1 MKPKIF
7 IDTFIIINENK
18 GGNMSERTKNLTL
31 SALFI
36 ALGLVLP
43 FLTGQLKQL
52 GNAFLPMHLP
62 VFLCGLIVGPV
73 HGLIVGL
80 VLPILRHFIF
90 GMPPLYPTAISMSFE
105 LVTYGFVSGFI
116 YKISRWK
123 CIIALYEA
131 LIISMII
138 GRIVWGVVQ
147 MILLGINGQPF
158 TWQMFMAGAFLNAI
172 PGIIFQ
178 LIFIP
183 AIMLVLNKTG
193 LVRIHRRKMRT
204 QTL

>member
-1 MKPKIF
+1 
-7 IDTFIIINENK
+7 
-18 GGNMSERTKNLTL
+18 MSDRTKNLTL

-36 ALGLVLP
+36 SFGLVLP
-43 FLTGQLKQL
+43 LLTGQLKQL

-80 VLPILRHFIF
+80 ILPILRHFAF
-90 GMPPLYPTAISMSFE
+90 GMPPLYPTAIAMSAE
-105 LVTYGFVSGFI
+105 LATYGFVSGFV
-116 YKISRWK
+116 YKNSRWK

-131 LIISMII
+131 LIISMIV
-138 GRIVWGVVQ
+138 GRMVWGIVQ
-147 MILLGINGQPF
+147 MILLGISGKGF

-178 LIFIP
+178 LVFIP
-183 AIMLVLNKTG
+183 VLMLSLHKTG
-193 LVRIHRRKMRT
+193 FVKFHKKNKSTVKI
-204 QTL
+204 

>member
-1 MKPKIF
+1 
-7 IDTFIIINENK
+7 
-18 GGNMSERTKNLTL
+18 MSERTKNLTL

-43 FLTGQLKQL
+43 LLTGQLKQL

-80 VLPILRHFIF
+80 ILPILRHFTF

-105 LVTYGFVSGFI
+105 LATYGFVSGFV
-116 YKISRWK
+116 YKNSRWK
-123 CIIALYEA
+123 CIIALYES
-131 LIISMII
+131 LIIAMIL
-138 GRIVWGVVQ
+138 GRVVWGIVQ
-147 MILLGINGQPF
+147 MILLGINGQAF

-172 PGIIFQ
+172 PGIVFQ

-183 AIMLVLNKTG
+183 SLMLALHKTG
-193 LVRIHRRKMRT
+193 LVKIYKKNKT
-204 QTL
+204 EVKV

>member
-1 MKPKIF
+1 
-7 IDTFIIINENK
+7 
-18 GGNMSERTKNLTL
+18 MSERTKNLTL

-43 FLTGQLKQL
+43 LLTGQLKQL

-62 VFLCGLIVGPV
+62 VFLCGLIVGPAY
-73 HGLIVGL
+73 GLIVGL
-80 VLPILRHFIF
+80 ILPILRHFTF

-105 LVTYGFVSGFI
+105 LATYGLVSGLI
-116 YKISRWK
+116 YKNSRWK

-131 LIISMII
+131 LIISMIA
-138 GRIVWGVVQ
+138 GRVVWGIVQ

-183 AIMLVLNKTG
+183 SLMLALHKTG
-193 LVRIHRRKMRT
+193 LVKIHKNKVSKVKV
-204 QTL
+204 

>member
-1 MKPKIF
+1 
-7 IDTFIIINENK
+7 
-18 GGNMSERTKNLTL
+18 MSERTKNLTL

-43 FLTGQLKQL
+43 LLTGQLKQL

-73 HGLIVGL
+73 YGLIVGL
-80 VLPILRHFIF
+80 ILPILRHFTF

-105 LVTYGFVSGFI
+105 LATYGLVSGLI
-116 YKISRWK
+116 YKNSRWK

-131 LIISMII
+131 LIIAMLA
-138 GRIVWGVVQ
+138 GRIVWGIVQ

-183 AIMLVLNKTG
+183 SLMLALHKTG
-193 LVRIHRRKMRT
+193 LVKIYKKNKAKIEV
-204 QTL
+204 